1 MMRMERKYIKPAS
14 LMLGRL
20 FEDQLKTIFP
30 NPEERKAKSPYVA
43 ELELRTSL
51 PTSLVF
57 ITSPQLEGIAV
68 WVHSDNW
75 GKRPFWRLVI
85 AGLDWPAFK
94 IGVRA
99 LYKMEKSNNFM
110 ESKHK
115 QLVQGKHWYLALLA
129 VDTPYQG
136 KGFGSML
143 LNEMLNRIDEEG
155 LPCYLETFGEK
166 NPSMYQHF
174 GFQVVDEYVVPGD
187 KEATIA
193 MVRQPKVRVSAVT
206 QTAGD

>member
-1 MMRMERKYIKPAS
+1 MRMERKYIKPAS

-85 AGLDWPAFK
+85 AGLD
-94 IGVRA
+94 
-99 LYKMEKSNNFM
+99 
-110 ESKHK
+110 
-115 QLVQGKHWYLALLA
+115 
-129 VDTPYQG
+129 
-136 KGFGSML
+136 
-143 LNEMLNRIDEEG
+143 
-155 LPCYLETFGEK
+155 
-166 NPSMYQHF
+166 
-174 GFQVVDEYVVPGD
+174 
-187 KEATIA
+187 
-193 MVRQPKVRVSAVT
+193 
-206 QTAGD
+206 